1 MKKIYVLLLALVV
14 SGVVFAQYTSKQ
26 NAVNNIKETKKC
38 IAPKVQN
45 TNKDVMVTFFSEDFE
60 GGDLAAAGWV
70 TIDNDGDGNNWSFS
84 CSGMTAHGGTCGLTS
99 ASWIDPNPVTPDNYA
114 ITPQIDL
121 SSASATVFLEWYVNA
136 QDQGWPSEYYEVKVS
151 TTGTSVVDF
160 TTTLHTETV
169 QAGGPEVNDYWFR
182 TVDLTAYSGQQI
194 YLAFVHTNCTDMFR
208 INIEDVSVYENT
220 IIDAAITNIVAPNN
234 SGGCTLTAS
243 ENVTITITNYGGTAI
258 TGFDVSYSINGGTA
272 VTETVGATI
281 NPAADYDY
289 TFAQT
294 GDFSAIDYYII
305 NASVDLTG
313 DSDGSNDNLGGT
325 VTNGDAYIEV
335 IVSTD
340 NQGDQAWEIYN
351 STNVLIAS
359 HAHYQWDL
367 VNDITTVCLLSDDCY
382 TFYWFHGSLSGSN
395 DVTVTYNGATVNTTT
410 ATADWTVFG
419 IGGNCPPID
428 ISLTALTFPAY
439 AMPSTDIDIIGTV
452 QNIGTDNIT
461 SFDVVYTINGGA
473 PIGPYSATCNIAT
486 GQTYDFTHDVVF
498 NNAVEATYLIEVTI
512 SNVNGGGETNLAN
525 NVLSKNLLITSTM
538 IQRLVVFEEFS
549 TEQCSNCPPVVT
561 YLHNYMASE
570 PNMLLMTH
578 HSGFYDDFL
587 TIPES
592 ENDMVELFNDGGST
606 YAPAGCADRYFFDDA
621 GITGDTDPGPA
632 FWCGNPYGGN
642 AIAARVAEP
651 AFTTVEIC
659 GTYSQTTHA
668 LDAEIFGDFVNDFT
682 GTIGV
687 SFWITENN
695 IPESVSPGQAG
706 ATSAWTHYYAVRDA
720 ISDAWGDEI
729 TTPTTVGGSYIET
742 YNFNV
747 DASWAYNELYL
758 VAFVNEIDAGDPNNR
773 EIHNA
778 FTVKLSDIAVCQTG
792 NNSIFL
798 EDGIQM
804 YPNPTTGILNLI
816 NVENSS
822 IDIYNILGA
831 TVLTIK
837 SANSIEQIDLSNY
850 SNGTYIIKVKTENS
864 VVTEKIVLEK

>member
-1 MKKIYVLLLALVV
+1 MKNFYVLLLALVI
-14 SGVVFAQYTSKQ
+14 SGVAFAQYTSKQ
-26 NAVNNIKETKKC
+26 NAVNNIKETKRC
-38 IAPKVQN
+38 IVPNIQN
-45 TNKDVMVTFFSEDFE
+45 TNKDVMVTFFSDGFE
-60 GGDLAAAGWV
+60 SGNLTGGGW
-70 TIDNDGDGNNWSFS
+70 TEIDNDGDGETWFAFDG
-84 CSGMTAHGGTCGLTS
+84 SGPPQYSHTGSYLATS
-99 ASWIDPNPVTPDNYA
+99 ASWNGSAFTPDNYLV
-114 ITPQIDL
+114 TPAIDL
-121 SSASATVFLEWYVNA
+121 SAASGTVFLEWFVA
-136 QDQGWPSEYYEVKVS
+136 GQDQTWPSEYYEVKVS
-151 TTGTSVVDF
+151 TTTATVAAF
-160 TTTLHTETV
+160 TDVIHTETV
-169 QAGGPEVNDYWFR
+169 QAAGPEPGNYWQR
-182 TVDLTAYSGQQI
+182 SVDVSAYSGQTI
-194 YLAFVHTNCTDMFR
+194 YIAFHHKAPSYDMFR
-208 INIEDVSVYENT
+208 INIDDVSVYENT
-220 IIDAAITNIVAPNN
+220 IIDAALTDIIAPNN
-234 SGGCTLTAS
+234 SGGCALTAS
-243 ENVTITITNYGGTAI
+243 ENVTVTITNYGGAAI
-258 TGFDVSYSINGGTA
+258 TGFDVSYSINGGA
-272 VTETVGATI
+272 SVTETVSATV
-281 NPAADYDY
+281 NPAASYDY

-294 GDFSAIDYYII
+294 GDFSALGYYII

-313 DSDGSNDNLGGT
+313 DSDGSNDNFGGA
-325 VTNGDAYIEV
+325 VTSGDAYIEV

-340 NQGDQAWEIYN
+340 AGGGQSWEIYN
-351 STNVLIAS
+351 STNTLIAS
-359 HAHYQWDL
+359 HGAYQWNLTNDL
-367 VNDITTVCLLSDDCY
+367 TTVCLLDNDCY
-382 TFYWFHGSLSGSN
+382 TFYWYGGTSN
-395 DVTVTYNGATVNTTT
+395 DVEVTYNGVTENSTT
-410 ATADWTVFG
+410 ATGDWTVFG
-419 IGGNCPPID
+419 IGGNCPALD
-428 ISLTALTFPAY
+428 ASLTALTFPAY
-439 AMPSTDIDIIGTV
+439 AMPSTDIDITGTV

-473 PIGPYSATCNIAT
+473 PIGPYSATCNMAT

-525 NVLSKNLLITSTM
+525 NVLSKNILITSSM

-549 TEQCSNCPPVVT
+549 TEQCPNCPPVVT
-561 YLHNYMASE
+561 YLHDYMATE
-570 PNMLLMTH
+570 PNMVIMTH
-578 HSGFYDDFL
+578 HSAYYDDFL

-659 GTYSQTTHA
+659 GTYSQTTHV

-695 IPESVSPGQAG
+695 IPESTSPGQAG
-706 ATSAWTHYYAVRDA
+706 ATSAWTHYYAVRDVL
-720 ISDAWGDEI
+720 SDVWGDEI
-729 TTPTTVGGSYIET
+729 TTPTTVGNSYSET

-747 DASWAYNELYL
+747 NASWVYNELYL
-758 VAFVNEIDAGDPNNR
+758 VAFVNEIDAADPNNR

-778 FTVKLSDIAVCQTG
+778 FSVKLSDIAVCQTG

-798 EDGIQM
+798 EEGIQM

-822 IDIYNILGA
+822 IEIYNILGEN
-831 TVLTIK
+831 VLTIK

-850 SNGTYIIKVKTENS
+850 NNGTYIIKVKTENS
-864 VVTEKIVLEK
+864 VVTEKIVLDN